1 MKVPC
6 MKNDRGKP
14 VRGDHDRLEYEKKF
28 CSEYVINIPV
38 NCDENLMKM

>member
-1 MKVPC
+1 MRKGESRSGG
-6 MKNDRGKP
+6 NL
-14 VRGDHDRLEYEKKF
+14 DRLEYEKKF